1 MIGLGTNANG
11 QAGEFLDTIFGGW
24 LTRNPTRN
32 NFTFGMAL
40 QAPDFTSDDDLGN
53 GGVLHWVVPDSSA
66 YVGDVTWSNASVAPT
81 APDFPSTSAGTT
93 LGVPESDWT
102 ITLDSW
108 AFATEDTTSISQA
121 DAPVIFDPFYPD
133 IYFPASDASILCTF
147 PESKFSLISLS
158 IELRWCD
165 QRSNQIGYSD

>member
-11 QAGEFLDTIFGGW
+11 QAGNFLDTIFGGW
-24 LTRNPTRN
+24 LNRNPTRN

-53 GGVLHWVVPDSSA
+53 GGILHWVVPDSSA
-66 YVGDVTWSNASVAPT
+66 YVGNVTWSPASVAPT
-81 APDFPSTSAGTT
+81 APDVPSASAGTT
-93 LGVPESDWT
+93 LGVVPESDWT

-108 AFATEDTTSISQA
+108 AFATENTTSISQA
-121 DAPVIFDPFYPD
+121 DAPVIFEPFYPG

-147 PESKFSLISLS
+147 TKLISSFDL
-158 IELRWCD
+158 IIYRP
-165 QRSNQIGYSD
+165 